1 MSSYNNI
8 NNNIIS
14 GGTMKFYNKEKEL
27 NYLKTYCQLEPN
39 SILFVYGP
47 KSSGKSTVMKRV
59 IKELEDRDD
68 LVFFYYNL
76 RKYAT
81 PTKEEFLNIFFEKG
95 DKKYLINKLEL
106 NFKIF
111 KFGVEENF
119 EYNNIML
126 NNVFTKINES
136 VNKVVEDG
144 KKPILIIDELQ
155 KLKSI
160 YFTGNGDKS
169 LLNEL
174 FNLFVSLT
182 KMEHLCHVICLTS
195 DTLFID
201 EIYRNSTLKNTS
213 KYYLINWLRKG
224 TVRSILKEEGF
235 TDDEVNYAINYIS
248 LPYEIV
254 ELVENKKLGL
264 TVEETIKQWITIEKD
279 KLKNTIRRN
288 INKKE
293 ELLKIL
299 SKFKNNITLKND
311 ELEDELFEG
320 VKILIENEI
329 LFYDVINGIIKP
341 TPIKNGMPYERS
353 YKLLC
358 EVSGSSDCFF
368 IFDFLLS
375 ETRNDNVINRQEGSN
390 GFNVGEMRF

>member
-1 MSSYNNI
+1 MKYYNR
-8 NNNIIS
+8 
-14 GGTMKFYNKEKEL
+14 EREL
-27 NYLKTYCQLEPN
+27 EYLKTYCQLEPN

-59 IKELEDRDD
+59 IKDLEDRDD

-81 PTKEEFLNIFFEKG
+81 PTKDEFLNIFFEKG
-95 DKKYLINKLEL
+95 DKKYLINKLEI

-119 EYNNIML
+119 DYNNIIL
-126 NNVFTKINES
+126 NDVFTKINES
-136 VNKVVEDG
+136 INKVIEDG

-213 KYYLINWLRKG
+213 EYYLINWLRKG

-235 TDDEVNYAINYIS
+235 TEDEINYAVQYVS
-248 LPYEIV
+248 LPYEISI
-254 ELVENKKLGL
+254 LVNKKKLGVS
-264 TVEETIKQWITIEKD
+264 VEETIRQWINVESDGLKYLIDNSELDEKE
-279 KLKNTIRRN
+279 IY
-288 INKKE
+288 
-293 ELLKIL
+293 KIL
-299 SKFKNNITLKND
+299 SKFKDNIRINYKK
-311 ELEDELFEG
+311 E
-320 VKILIENEI
+320 VKKEEMKYIKFLIENEV
-329 LFYDVINGIIKP
+329 LFYDVINSIIKP
-341 TPIKNGMPYERS
+341 TSIIEWEAIKE
-353 YKLLC
+353 LLK
-358 EVSGSSDCFF
+358 VY
-368 IFDFLLS
+368 
-375 ETRNDNVINRQEGSN
+375 NVK
-390 GFNVGEMRF
+390 

>member
-235 TDDEVNYAINYIS
+235 TEDEVNYAINYIS

-264 TVEETIKQWITIEKD
+264 TVEETIRQWINIEAD
-279 KLKNTIRRN
+279 KLKYLIDDSELDE
-288 INKKE
+288 KE
-293 ELLKIL
+293 LYNIL
-299 SKFKNNITLKND
+299 SKFKDKIKISYKM
-311 ELEDELFEG
+311 E
-320 VKILIENEI
+320 VKKEETKYIKFLIENEI

-341 TPIKNGMPYERS
+341 TSIIEWHAIREILQVY
-353 YKLLC
+353 
-358 EVSGSSDCFF
+358 
-368 IFDFLLS
+368 
-375 ETRNDNVINRQEGSN
+375 NVK
-390 GFNVGEMRF
+390 